1 MPAVAAAKP
10 RSKAR
15 RPPSGPTKIPWWG
28 KGPPP
33 YERWPGATIK
43 IPATW
48 SSANLRWES
57 HGGHYYFD
65 PAKAAKV
72 CDFFPTFLSH
82 HIGEF
87 AGQPFE
93 LLDYHRALIAR
104 PTFGWMR
111 ASDGLRRFRFVFAF
125 VPKGG
130 GKSPLGSGIGLY
142 LTLCDDEPAAEV
154 YAVAGDKDQAKIVH
168 ESAKVMVE
176 ESADLLQL
184 CEVTRDSIY
193 CPGNRGFYKAL
204 SADAPGKHGKRPHG
218 IIFDELHNQP
228 NRDLYEA
235 LRKSMMKRR
244 QPLLMMLSHAGD
256 DDESLCAEEYEYAK
270 RVLKGNSTD
279 EQYLPIV
286 FEAGPKDDWTSP
298 KVWKK
303 ANPSFDV
310 TINAD
315 MFEAECRA
323 AQEEPRKRNDF
334 LRFNLN
340 RWVGQA
346 VAWIPIE
353 WWDERCHQ
361 QPAASDEFL
370 RTLRGTCG
378 LDMAQKIDFASLVA
392 TWIEFLEREKEQVEV
407 VVGDEGQDKQTVMMS
422 LNFRV
427 YSRAWYWLP
436 KETLKERE
444 KETGLPLSIW
454 RDQGHLVATSG
465 GSIDY
470 DRIFRDITEKIL
482 PRFPRLKEGDLGYDP
497 AFATDI
503 ANRLR
508 DKAGMK
514 TIEVLQNYKHLSE
527 PSQVFEALVKTG
539 RWRHD
544 GHPVLRWNVENVAI
558 KKDDAGRIRPVK
570 PRRAGK
576 KIDGVSASLMAL
588 SRLMVQ
594 PEPETDGYNARAAR
608 GERVLRTFQVPR

>member
-1 MPAVAAAKP
+1 MSSAAAAS
-10 RSKAR
+10 RTRAR
-15 RPPSGPTKIPWWG
+15 RPPPRGLRAPWWG

-33 YERWPGATIK
+33 HERWPGATIE
-43 IPATW
+43 IPTKW
-48 SSANLRWES
+48 SSARSRWES
-57 HGGHYYFD
+57 HEGRYYFD
-65 PAKAAKV
+65 AAKADKV
-72 CDFFPTFLSH
+72 CDFFPTFLTH

-87 AGQPFE
+87 SGRPFE
-93 LLDYHRALIAR
+93 LLDYHRALIVR

-111 ASDGLRRFRFVFAF
+111 ASDGFRRFRFVFVF
-125 VPKGG
+125 VPKGA
-130 GKSPLGSGIGLY
+130 GKSPLGSGLGLF

-154 YAVAGDKDQAKIVH
+154 YAVAGDKDQAKVVH

-176 ESADLLQL
+176 ESADLLEL

-193 CPGNRGFYKAL
+193 CPGNRGFYRVL

-244 QPLLMMLSHAGD
+244 QPLLLMLSHAGD
-256 DDESLCAEEYEYAK
+256 DDESICAEEYEYAK

-279 EQYLPIV
+279 EQYLPVV
-286 FEAGPKDDWTSP
+286 FEAGPKDDWTKP
-298 KVWKK
+298 AVWRK

-310 TINAD
+310 TISPD
-315 MFEAECRA
+315 MFEAECKA
-323 AQEEPRKRNDF
+323 ATEEPRKRNDF

-346 VAWIPIE
+346 VSWIPIE
-353 WWDERCHQ
+353 WWDARCLEES
-361 QPAASDEFL
+361 PASDDFL
-370 RTLRGTCG
+370 RGLRCAAG
-378 LDMAQKIDFASLVA
+378 LDMAQKIDFAAFVA
-392 TWIEFLEREKEQVEV
+392 TWIEFLEREREQIEV
-407 VVGDEGQDKQTVMMS
+407 VTGEEGQDRQVVMMS
-422 LNFRV
+422 LNYRI

-436 KETLKERE
+436 EQTLKERE

-454 RDQGHLVATSG
+454 RDAGHLVATSG

-470 DRIFRDITEKIL
+470 DRVYRDITEKIA
-482 PRFPRLKEGDLGYDP
+482 PRFPLLKEGEVGYDP

-514 TIEVLQNYKHLSE
+514 TVEVLQNYRHLSE
-527 PSQVFEALVKTG
+527 PCQVFEALVKTG
-539 RWRHD
+539 KWRQD
-544 GHPVLRWNVENVAI
+544 GHPILRWNVENVAV

-576 KIDGVSASLMAL
+576 KIDGVVAGLMGL
-588 SRLMVQ
+588 SRLMAPPP
-594 PEPETDGYNARAAR
+594 PEEPQWDGTVA
-608 GERVLRTFQVPR
+608 VI